1 VLARLR
7 ALSPQDLRTLPDSG
21 EGLENKLLAA
31 AQEADSLEGLYALAK
46 SKRYPHARI
55 RRLVLWA
62 FLGLAGNP
70 RTGTPP
76 YLRVLG
82 FSSRGQEVLREM
94 KGKAALPLLT
104 KPAHAKALPPAA
116 RDLFQQE
123 ARCTALYDLCRKQF
137 GNTPGKNEYT
147 QGPVRV

>member
-7 ALSPQDLRTLPDSG
+7 VLSPQDLRALPDSG

-31 AQEADSLEGLYALAK
+31 AQEADSLEGLYTLAK

-116 RDLFQQE
+116 RAVFQPE

-147 QGPVRV
+147 QGPVRI